1 MNPFEIT
8 TAPTINHEERRKR
21 IGASEVPAIM
31 GTCDFNNAYGL
42 WELKTGKK
50 DPFLGNWATRRG
62 NDLEPVVRELYERKY
77 DVEAY
82 PVFKQLDAWPTLTAS
97 LDGFTGSTVVEIK
110 VPSKEKHQLAING
123 IVPTTYRDQVQA
135 QMLCAGVNI
144 AHYVSYSTDD
154 DQIAVVEVMAD
165 KVRQAEILKACKAF
179 WAMVESNT
187 PPDGGEVEQPELETI
202 FWSIDQVREK
212 IKDLENEE
220 KTYVE
225 KIKQMMK
232 ADKIKCG
239 KFKAYWSTRKGN
251 VKYADIPELKGLDL
265 EKYRGPDTRVFT
277 VK

>member
-1 MNPFEIT
+1 MNPFET
-8 TAPTINHEERRKR
+8 TTTPTINHEERRKR

-31 GTCDFNNAYGL
+31 GTCDFNNAVGL

-62 NDLEPVVRELYERKY
+62 NELEPVVRELYERKY

-82 PVFKQLDAWPTLTAS
+82 PIVKPYEPWPTLTAS

-123 IVPTTYRDQVQA
+123 IVPTTYRDQVQV

-144 AHYVSYSTDD
+144 AHYVSYSPDD
-154 DQIAVVEVMAD
+154 DDIAVVEVMAD
-165 KVRQAEILKACKAF
+165 RKRQEEILAACKAF
-179 WAMVESNT
+179 WTLVETNT
-187 PPDGGEVEQPELETI
+187 PPEGIEVEQPELEDLFVSLMQTR
-202 FWSIDQVREK
+202 DK
-212 IKDLENEE
+212 IKDLEKEE
-220 KTYVE
+220 KLYAD
-225 KIKQMMK
+225 KIKELMK
-232 ADKIKCG
+232 SDKIKCG

-251 VKYADIPELKGLDL
+251 VKYADIPELKGVDLD
-265 EKYRGPDTRVFT
+265 KYRGSDTRVFT